1 MELNF
6 PWHELT
12 KAFEE
17 IDSAKTAR
25 TLYDRE
31 TGKGIWLVGDSGVYL
46 LPNTT
51 DGVHHKTAGERV
63 VIYADECNPLKL
75 DFDTWWD
82 NKRRSFGGDDGCEFL
97 DAADIRRLALHPPS
111 PRHKPESL
119 VITFASD
126 QLSLHIK
133 WSAAH

>member
-1 MELNF
+1 MQLHF
-6 PWHELT
+6 PWNELV

-17 IDSAKTAR
+17 IDSATTAR

-31 TGKGIWLVGDSGVYL
+31 TGKGFWLVGDSGVYL

-51 DGVHHKTAGERV
+51 DGVHHANQGDRV

-75 DFDTWWD
+75 DFDTWWN

-97 DAADIRRLALHPPS
+97 SATDIRRLAAHPPVPGS
-111 PRHKPESL
+111 TPDSL
-119 VITFASD
+119 VITFAGD
-126 QLSLHIK
+126 QLTLQIK
-133 WSAAH
+133 WSALH